1 MRYRSLI
8 LLTLCLVSCNNIDSR
23 FEKKLSDHTGISF
36 QNTLSYTED
45 FNPYTYR
52 NFFNGGGVALGD
64 INNDG
69 LIDIYFTGNIVD
81 NALYLN
87 KGNWQFDDITDIAG
101 VSCKD
106 NWSTG
111 ATFVDINQ
119 DGLLDLYVTKSGKP
133 GGENRHN
140 ELFINNGDLTFKE
153 SSSEYGLD
161 IEGLSVHAAFFDYDG
176 DLDLDAYVLN
186 NSIRSV
192 GSYDLIEGQRN
203 IPSQDGNQL
212 LENRNNKFENV
223 SSDKGIFSSNIGFGL
238 GITLSDFNGD
248 LWPDLFISND
258 FFEKDYLYLNNNG
271 GGALL
276 HAVYFEAD
284 VEESDVPRARKFKLE
299 WENPDNQTFILGLH
313 LFFFGVAC
321 IWFVEWAR
329 IHGIYDPAIGA
340 VRLVNYNLDLTMIW
354 NRQFDF
360 IEIDS
365 LEDVMGGHA
374 FLAFAELTGATI
386 HMVAGSTQWENKRLG
401 EWSKFKGAELL
412 SAEAVLS
419 WSLAGIGWMAIV
431 AAFWAATNTTVY
443 PTEWFGEPLKL
454 QFSVAPYWVD
464 TGDLSDSAAFFGH
477 STRAAL
483 VNVHYYFGFFF
494 LQGHFWHALRALGFD
509 FKKVADAIGNSQGA
523 TVRVEGAGFN
533 GRAPR

>member
-1 MRYRSLI
+1 MQSYGNPDVTYDWWAGNSVVTNRSG
-8 LLTLCLVSCNNIDSR
+8 R
-23 FEKKLSDHTGISF
+23 FISSHIGHTGLIAFAAGGS
-36 QNTLSYTED
+36 TLWELARY
-45 FNPYTYR
+45 NPEIPMGHQSSLFLAHLASIGIGFDQAGAWT
-52 NFFNGGGVALGD
+52 GVGVAA
-64 INNDG
+64 IA
-69 LIDIYFTGNIVD
+69 IVH
-81 NALYLN
+81 L
-87 KGNWQFDDITDIAG
+87 
-101 VSCKD
+101 V
-106 NWSTG
+106 
-111 ATFVDINQ
+111 
-119 DGLLDLYVTKSGKP
+119 
-133 GGENRHN
+133 
-140 ELFINNGDLTFKE
+140 
-153 SSSEYGLD
+153 
-161 IEGLSVHAAFFDYDG
+161 LSMVY
-176 DLDLDAYVLN
+176 
-186 NSIRSV
+186 
-192 GSYDLIEGQRN
+192 
-203 IPSQDGNQL
+203 
-212 LENRNNKFENV
+212 
-223 SSDKGIFSSNIGFGL
+223 
-238 GITLSDFNGD
+238 
-248 LWPDLFISND
+248 
-258 FFEKDYLYLNNNG
+258 G

-276 HAVYFEAD
+276 HAVYFDAD
-284 VEESDVPRARKFKLE
+284 LEDSEVPRARKFKLE
-299 WENPDNQTFILGLH
+299 WENPDNQTFILGHH

-340 VRLVNYNLDLTMIW
+340 VRQVNYNLDLSMIW

-386 HMVAGSTQWENKRLG
+386 HMVAGSTQWEEKRLG

-443 PTEWFGEPLKL
+443 PIEWFGEPLKL
-454 QFSVAPYWVD
+454 QFSVAPYWID
-464 TGDLSDSAAFFGH
+464 TGDLSDSTAFFGH

-509 FKKVADAIGNSQGA
+509 FAKVKDSFGNQQSA
-523 TVRVEGAGFN
+523 TIRVDGAGFN